1 MSQTE
6 ELKDRPLGRVLFL
19 DVLLDRSTWPL
30 LIYVSI
36 VILIGA
42 ALYHWLEGWSWLDSI
57 YFVVVTL
64 TTIGYGD
71 FSPTTPLTKLITI
84 FYGVNGVILLLILF
98 DAVRR
103 LRRWEMGDRAQ
114 ETVSQGL

>member
-1 MSQTE
+1 MRQTE
-6 ELKDRPLGRVLFL
+6 ELKDGPLSAILFL
-19 DVLLDRSTWPL
+19 DVLRDRSTRPL
-30 LIYVSI
+30 LVYAAI
-36 VILIGA
+36 VVGIGA

-114 ETVSQGL
+114 ETDSQGL